1 MIKRVDPSHIAPV
14 AAFLVKK
21 INSCNKEKKKK
32 KKNRKMLDI
41 QLKYATIGCL
51 SDSKS

>member
-1 MIKRVDPSHIAPV
+1 MIKCVDPSHIAPV
-14 AAFLVKK
+14 AAFLVK
-21 INSCNKEKKKK
+21 INPCNKENT
-32 KKNRKMLDI
+32 KNRKMLDI